1 MRNLQKLLDR
11 FSLARLKKLRAI
23 FPKARKQYSEVLSL
37 AAAERDRLEKL
48 LPPDFSWAP
57 LYELET
63 NELILLNLE
72 VLGLL
77 DTLLQAYQS
86 GLDFHQ
92 YLLDFII
99 RESETEAEETKW
111 AGGHGGIYTEADLL
125 GTNHAFQNSWRCMS
139 IYGHFL
145 NDIVKKVR
153 NGEDKDDDDFFKAIK
168 IDRTI
173 LTCPTF
179 AARLARAEY
188 FDEKDF
194 MLRLHSSIKVKP
206 HAALL
211 AHQDLRSM
219 LQVFQDLNIFDDL
232 SQMETD
238 LLFIEELKLYQDA
251 GKDPA
256 RSLMRFIQRWKEQ
269 KASAT

>member
-1 MRNLQKLLDR
+1 MLDM
-11 FSLARLKKLRAI
+11 L
-23 FPKARKQYSEVLSL
+23 V
-37 AAAERDRLEKL
+37 
-48 LPPDFSWAP
+48 
-57 LYELET
+57 
-63 NELILLNLE
+63 
-72 VLGLL
+72 
-77 DTLLQAYQS
+77 QAYQS
-86 GLDFHQ
+86 GLDLHQ

-99 RESETEAEETKW
+99 RESENEAVEIEW

-125 GTNHAFQNSWRCMS
+125 GTTHAFQNSWRSMS

-153 NGEDKDDDDFFKAIK
+153 NGEDEDDDAFFNALR

-188 FDEKDF
+188 FGEKDF
-194 MLRLHSSIKVKP
+194 MRRLHRAVKEKP
-206 HAALL
+206 HDALL
-211 AHQDLRSM
+211 VHQDLRSM
-219 LQVFQDLNIFDDL
+219 LQVFEDIQILDDL
-232 SQMETD
+232 SLNETD
-238 LLFIEELKLYQDA
+238 LLFIQELKLYQDA

-269 KASAT
+269 KSPAT